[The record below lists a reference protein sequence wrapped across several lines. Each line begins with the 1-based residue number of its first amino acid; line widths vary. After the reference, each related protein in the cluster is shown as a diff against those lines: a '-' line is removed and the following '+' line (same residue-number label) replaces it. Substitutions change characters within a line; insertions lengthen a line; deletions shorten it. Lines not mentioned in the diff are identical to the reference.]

1 MDWLESLHRE
11 LLHGA
16 SFGHLWS
23 GLNHRP
29 LRGGKGKS
37 GCDNHGQLAARL
49 SSSATPCTQHWHQPF
64 SSFSLLAP
72 HHVAS
77 RLLTKLTL
85 GAMENPGST
94 R

>member
-1 MDWLESLHRE
+1 MDRLESLHGE

-37 GCDNHGQLAARL
+37 DCDSHGQDGCPPVLKRH
-49 SSSATPCTQHWHQPF
+49 PCPQHWQPF

-77 RLLTKLTL
+77 RFLSRLTL
-85 GAMENPGST
+85 GAMVNPGST